1 MLFELFSGIWLLDCI
16 DLIKYNGVDVF
27 DSILNIPY
35 STWGTYWLIII
46 CILIVLTAAKTLLD
60 SK

>member
-1 MLFELFSGIWLLDCI
+1 MFNIFSGIWLLDCI

-27 DSILNIPY
+27 DSILNIHHV
-35 STWGTYWLIII
+35 TWVKYWLIYI
-46 CILIVLTAAKTLLD
+46 CILIVAGTIKALSN

>member
-1 MLFELFSGIWLLDCI
+1 MFDLFYGIWLLDCI
-16 DLIKYNGVDVF
+16 NLIKYNGIDIF
-27 DSILNIPY
+27 DSILNIHHV
-35 STWGTYWLIII
+35 TWVKYWLIII